1 MKDGA
6 YLLSLLR
13 KAEGAASLTVSSMN
27 LLQDTLKQR
36 FYQDGELICEE
47 GDVADWMFIVDRGE
61 VAVIKRG
68 DDDALVEISRLESGD
83 FGGMMSLFEQVPRSA
98 RLEARGGTVLFIL
111 HHDTLEK
118 LLEKNHDLG
127 MGIMTF
133 MSRCMR
139 RDSERLARLRIAS
152 LDSRFSMVVFD
163 SKPYTETIFRE
174 CNRDRFALQFFEH
187 RLAPA
192 TAASALGF
200 DAVCVFVNDNVN
212 ADVVERLA
220 GLGVRLVALRC
231 AGFNN
236 VDLKACQECGIDVV
250 RVPAYSPNSVAEHAI
265 ALMMALNRR
274 VHRAWA
280 RVREG
285 NFSLNNLVGM
295 EMNGKTAGVIGMG
308 RIGKCAAQILAGF
321 GCNVLVYARHQDPEV
336 AAMHR
341 VKYADM
347 DTLLGESDIVSLHL
361 PLTPETH
368 YMINGEAIAKMKPG
382 VMLINTSR
390 GGLID
395 TVALID
401 GLKSGQIGSAG
412 LDVYEEESNYFFED
426 RSHTIIDDD
435 VLARLISFNNVIIT
449 SHQAFLTS
457 EALGNIADTTFDNL
471 VEFAAGA
478 RGTALTNIVLPR
490 T

>member
-6 YLLSLLR
+6 YLLGLLR
-13 KAEGAASLTVSSMN
+13 KAEDTKSLTASSMN
-27 LLQDTLKQR
+27 LIRETLERRRYK
-36 FYQDGELICEE
+36 DGDLICEE
-47 GDVADWMFIVDRGE
+47 GESADWMFIVDQGE
-61 VAVIKRG
+61 VAVIKQG
-68 DDDALVEISRLESGD
+68 EDGALVEISRLESGD
-83 FGGMMSLFEQVPRSA
+83 FGGMMSLFEGMPRSA
-98 RLEARGGTVLFIL
+98 RLEARGETILVVL
-111 HHDTLEK
+111 HHDTLER
-118 LLEKNHDLG
+118 LLEKNHELG
-127 MGIMTF
+127 MGIMAF

-139 RDSERLARLRIAS
+139 RDSATLARLRTAS
-152 LDSRFSMVVFD
+152 LDGRFSMAVFD
-163 SKPYTETIFRE
+163 SKPYTEKIFTE
-174 CNRDRFALQFFEH
+174 CSKDRFALQFFEH
-187 RLAPA
+187 RLTPA

-220 GLGVRLVALRC
+220 GLGVKIIALRC

-236 VDLKACQECGIDVV
+236 VDLKACQQCGIDVV

-274 VHRAWA
+274 VHRAWS

-321 GCNVLVYARHQDPEV
+321 GCKVLVYARRRLPEIE
-336 AAMHR
+336 AMPG
-341 VKYADM
+341 VQYADM
-347 DTLLGESDIVSLHL
+347 DTLLSTSDIISLHL

-368 YMINGEAIAKMKPG
+368 YMINADAIEKMKTG

-401 GLKSGQIGSAG
+401 GLKSGKIGSAG

-449 SHQAFLTS
+449 SHQAFLTD
-457 EALGNIADTTFDNL
+457 EALSNIADTTFDNL
-471 VEFAAGA
+471 EEFVAGN
-478 RGTALTNIVLPR
+478 RGETLTNVVLPR

>member
-1 MKDGA
+1 MKDGT
-6 YLLSLLR
+6 YLLELFR
-13 KAEGAASLTVSSMN
+13 KAEGTTSITASSMN
-27 LLQDTLKQR
+27 LIRETLEHRHYK
-36 FYQDGELICEE
+36 DGDLICEE
-47 GDVADWMFIVDRGE
+47 GESADWMFIVDKGE
-61 VAVIKRG
+61 VAVIKQA
-68 DDDALVEISRLESGD
+68 DDETPVEISRLESGD
-83 FGGMMSLFEQVPRSA
+83 FGGMMSLFEGMPRSA
-98 RLEARGGTVLFIL
+98 RLEARGETALFAL
-111 HHDTLEK
+111 HHDTLEH
-118 LLEKNHDLG
+118 LLKKNHELG
-127 MGIMTF
+127 MGIMAF
-133 MSRCMR
+133 MSGCMR
-139 RDSERLARLRIAS
+139 RDSETLASLRTAS
-152 LDSRFSMVVFD
+152 LDGRFSMAVFD
-163 SKPYTETIFRE
+163 SKPYTEKIFMD
-174 CNRDRFALQFFEH
+174 CNKDRFSLQFFEH
-187 RLAPA
+187 RLTPV

-212 ADVVERLA
+212 ADTVERLA
-220 GLGVRLVALRC
+220 GLGVKMVALRC

-236 VDLKACQECGIDVV
+236 VDLKACQEHGIDVV
-250 RVPAYSPNSVAEHAI
+250 HVPAYSPNSVAEHAI

-274 VHRAWA
+274 VHRAWS

-308 RIGKCAAQILAGF
+308 RIGRCAAQILAGF
-321 GCNVLVYARHQDPEV
+321 GCRVLVYARRRLPEIE
-336 AAMHR
+336 AMPG
-341 VKYADM
+341 VEYADM
-347 DTLLGESDIVSLHL
+347 DTVLSESDIISLHL

-368 YMINGEAIAKMKPG
+368 YMINTEAIEKMKTG

-401 GLKSGQIGSAG
+401 GLKSGKIGCAG

-449 SHQAFLTS
+449 SHQAFLTD
-457 EALGNIADTTFDNL
+457 EALSNIADTTFDNL
-471 VEFAAGA
+471 EEFVAGS
-478 RGTALTNIVLPR
+478 RGESLTNVVLPR

>member
-6 YLLSLLR
+6 YLLSLLK
-13 KAEGAASLTVSSMN
+13 KAEGTVSLTASSLN
-27 LLQDTLKQR
+27 LIHEKIEERLYK
-36 FYQDGELICEE
+36 DGDLICEE
-47 GDVADWMFIVDRGE
+47 GDTADWMFIVDLGE
-61 VAVIKRG
+61 VAVIKRS
-68 DDDALVEISRLESGD
+68 DDGTLVEVSRLENGD
-83 FGGMMSLFEQVPRSA
+83 FGGMMSLFEGMPRSA
-98 RLEARGGTVLFIL
+98 RLEARGDTKLVAL
-111 HHDTLEK
+111 HHETLGR
-118 LLEKNHDLG
+118 LLERNHELG
-127 MGIMTF
+127 MGIMAF

-139 RDSERLARLRIAS
+139 RDSETLAKLRIAS
-152 LDSRFSMVVFD
+152 LDGRFSMAVFD
-163 SKPYTETIFRE
+163 SKPYTEKIFRD
-174 CNRDRFALQFFEH
+174 CNRDRFSLQFFEH
-187 RLAPA
+187 RLTPA

-212 ADVVERLA
+212 ADAVDRLA
-220 GLGVRLVALRC
+220 GLGVKLIALRC

-236 VDLKACQECGIDVV
+236 VDLKACRECGIDVV

-274 VHRAWA
+274 VHRAWS

-347 DTLLGESDIVSLHL
+347 DTLLRESDIISLHL

-368 YMINGEAIAKMKPG
+368 YMINAESIAKMKTG

-401 GLKSGQIGSAG
+401 GLKSGKIGSAG

-449 SHQAFLTS
+449 SHQAFLTD
-457 EALGNIADTTFDNL
+457 EALSNIADTTFDNL
-471 VEFAAGA
+471 EEFVAGN
-478 RGTALTNIVLPR
+478 RGEKLTNAVLPR
-490 T
+490 A

>member
-6 YLLSLLR
+6 YLLELLR

-27 LLQDTLKQR
+27 LLHETLDQR
-36 FYQDGELICEE
+36 IYKDGDLICEE
-47 GDVADWMFIVDRGE
+47 GDAADWMFIVDKGS
-61 VAVIKRG
+61 VAVIKKG
-68 DDDALVEISRLESGD
+68 EDSGLVEVSRLECGD
-83 FGGMMSLFEQVPRSA
+83 FGGMMSLFEGMPRSA
-98 RLEARGGTVLFIL
+98 RLEARGETRLFIL

-118 LLEKNHDLG
+118 LLKKNYDLG
-127 MGIMTF
+127 MGIMAF

-139 RDSERLARLRIAS
+139 RDSETLARMRIAS
-152 LDSRFSMVVFD
+152 LDNRFSMAVFD
-163 SKPYTETIFRE
+163 SKPYTEKIFKE
-174 CNRDRFALQFFEH
+174 CNKDRFALQFFEH
-187 RLAPA
+187 RLTPA

-212 ADVVERLA
+212 ADAVERLS
-220 GLGVRLVALRC
+220 GLGVKMIALRC

-236 VDLKACQECGIDVV
+236 VDLKACQDCGIDVV

-295 EMNGKTAGVIGMG
+295 EMNGKTAGVMGMG

-321 GCNVLVYARHQDPEV
+321 GCNVLVYARHVDPEV
-336 AAMHR
+336 AAMPR

-347 DTLLGESDIVSLHL
+347 DTLLRESDIISLHL
-361 PLTPETH
+361 PLSPATH
-368 YMINGEAIAKMKPG
+368 YMINAEAIGKMKTG

-395 TVALID
+395 TMALID
-401 GLKSGQIGSAG
+401 GLKSGKIGSAG

-426 RSHTIIDDD
+426 RSHTNIDDD

-449 SHQAFLTS
+449 SHQAFLTD
-457 EALGNIADTTFDNL
+457 EALSNIADTTFDNIE
-471 VEFAAGA
+471 EFVAGG
-478 RGTALTNIVLPR
+478 RGMALTNTVLLKA
-490 T
+490 